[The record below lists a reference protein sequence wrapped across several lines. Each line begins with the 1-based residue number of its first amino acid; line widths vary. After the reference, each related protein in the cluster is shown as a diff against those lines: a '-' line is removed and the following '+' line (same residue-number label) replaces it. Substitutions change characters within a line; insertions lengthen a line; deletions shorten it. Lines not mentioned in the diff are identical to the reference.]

1 MVKIRNDIPAP
12 IGERK
17 RRSPNLPWSSLE
29 VGESFFVRNR
39 NTAAAGCLQHG
50 AKLDRK
56 FTYEAR
62 SETDDEGKPVN
73 GYRIWRVE

>member
-1 MVKIRNDIPAP
+1 MVEIRGDIPAP
-12 IGERK
+12 IGERP
-17 RRSPNLPWSSLE
+17 RRSPNLPWAKLS

-50 AKLDRK
+50 AKLDRR
-56 FTYEAR
+56 FAYEAR
-62 SETDDEGKPVN
+62 AEEGPDGKPVH